1 MFSKTIDK
9 ILERTK
15 RALHASMQGLKSCL
29 AFTVET
35 GDEFADGWLPTLDMK
50 LSITSDN
57 KINIHSLK
65 SPHAVS
71 YVCSPMLL

>member
-1 MFSKTIDK
+1 MDLSG
-9 ILERTK
+9 LERTK
-15 RALHASMQGLKSCL
+15 RALHASVQCLTSCL

-57 KINIHSLK
+57 KNQYTFFEI
-65 SPHAVS
+65 PHAVS
-71 YVCSPMLL
+71 YVCSPILL